1 MQPDPINGLVTNL
14 TLPIKCFCNYLSPLY
29 EGQNIQA
36 ALKRSKPMSI
46 LKKLRERTD
55 PLNVSELAQLLAVT
69 EGTVP
74 KRLRLR
80 SESVA

>member
-46 LKKLRERTD
+46 LKKLRR
-55 PLNVSELAQLLAVT
+55 ELI
-69 EGTVP
+69 
-74 KRLRLR
+74 R
-80 SESVA
+80 STSQNSPNSWP